1 MSSDVHAWLDIA
13 DTDIDAARRSLL
25 PDPEPNIPAAAYH
38 CQQAVEKLIKTL
50 LVHLGLPY
58 LRGSGGHDLR
68 RLVAAL
74 PTTHPLLG
82 DAICSCR
89 YRLGQPPFV
98 TLSTIHI
105 RRNLS
110 RMLQRSSASST
121 RSASFATKWPW
132 TWGPGLP
139 LVPEFRSALVS
150 RALVI
155 TAE

>member
-82 DAICSCR
+82 DAI
-89 YRLGQPPFV
+89 L
-98 TLSTIHI
+98 
-105 RRNLS
+105 
-110 RMLQRSSASST
+110 
-121 RSASFATKWPW
+121 
-132 TWGPGLP
+132 
-139 LVPEFRSALVS
+139 LVPISPWATAFRYPVDDPY
-150 RALVI
+150 
-155 TAE
+155 TAEPLPDASEVQRILDKIGELRDKVAVDLGPRPSSGP